1 MLPQIPVFTF
11 SLKNGIPLYLYAI
24 FTLAPPYSASFI

>member
-1 MLPQIPVFTF
+1 MLLQIPVSTF

-24 FTLAPPYSASFI
+24 FTLTPP

>member
-11 SLKNGIPLYLYAI
+11 SLKNGIPLYLYAN
-24 FTLAPPYSASFI
+24 FTLSLR